1 LSEYYFVAVLHVLG
15 LHCNPPDSPNGQL
28 FGEFAVTADRSRSLD
43 LGTRF
48 PAEGLLRALDFATGR
63 PVKQGAALGQALQT
77 LRFLTPDDQAVLQ
90 AALQRLLGD
99 KGPALE
105 EPFGL
110 WTKCE
115 RSFADYFLTNWR
127 QRRQLVAFLLYDP
140 PPTLAPGAPVFVHSD
155 KVLRLIGAF
164 HGAQYV
170 AGYKPTVTAE
180 ERLAERERVWRD
192 YRAATLEPPSNADFD
207 AFWDAQH
214 GVRGL
219 FLMDHLAEVLA
230 PATFKDYGRAL
241 GWGYPMGVG
250 YRYLTLA
257 QCYLLLRAANL
268 APELNRQYLSP
279 LLESE

>member
-1 LSEYYFVAVLHVLG
+1 VVAVLRVLS
-15 LHCNPPDSPNGQL
+15 LHRNPPDSRHGQV
-28 FGEFAVTADRSRSLD
+28 FGEFALTADRSLSLD

-48 PAEGLLRALDFATGR
+48 PAEGLLRALEFATGR

-90 AALQRLLGD
+90 AALQRVLGD
-99 KGPALE
+99 QGPALE
-105 EPFGL
+105 GPFGL

-127 QRRQLVAFLLYDP
+127 QRRQPVAFLLYDP
-140 PPTLAPGAPVFVHSD
+140 PPALAPGAPVFVHSD

-180 ERLAERERVWRD
+180 KRLAERERVWRD
-192 YRAATLEPPSNADFD
+192 YRAATLEPLSRTAFD

-219 FLMDHLAEVLA
+219 FLMDHLAEVPA
-230 PATFKDYGRAL
+230 PTTFKDYGRAL

-257 QCYLLLRAANL
+257 QSYLLLRAANL
-268 APELNRQYLSP
+268 APESNRHYLKP
-279 LLESE
+279 LLGTG